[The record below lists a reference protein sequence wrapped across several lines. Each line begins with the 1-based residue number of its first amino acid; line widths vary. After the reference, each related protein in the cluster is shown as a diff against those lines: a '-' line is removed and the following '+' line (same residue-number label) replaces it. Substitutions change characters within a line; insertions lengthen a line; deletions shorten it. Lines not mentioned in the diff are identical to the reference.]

1 MKYYSNLYV
10 SEGLEKKKDKVISRL
25 KRKKIQLDLHVIM
38 LPECNHNQLEIVSA
52 MYLLQPGYPREDRTV
67 VGLARGFEEAV
78 ELVEKISR
86 EVYEATGDLKIR
98 DYIQAKEQ
106 ED

>member
-10 SEGLEKKKDKVISRL
+10 SEGR
-25 KRKKIQLDLHVIM
+25 M
-38 LPECNHNQLEIVSA
+38 
-52 MYLLQPGYPREDRTV
+52 V
-67 VGLARGFEEAV
+67 VGIAKGFEEAV
-78 ELVEKISR
+78 ELVEEISR
-86 EVYEATGDLKIR
+86 EVYDATGDLELR